1 MEVVDPGRRG
11 TCHGFHRPGPGVVP
25 DAQRVGLRAVDDLQ
39 DACAAQQLRRGV
51 NGFVGEQREA
61 ESLSALLRTA
71 LTPGTRVRA
80 TGMAARVRTDG
91 ATIAAK
97 LVLPRDAADRLRAV
111 NTRRRCARHWPT
123 VAHEPDPVRGCFPS
137 RQARRSN
144 GTFPRPSPSP

>member
-11 TCHGFHRPGPGVVP
+11 TRDGFHRSGPGVVP

-39 DACAAQQLRRGV
+39 DARAAQQLRRGV

-61 ESLSALLRTA
+61 ESLSAVLRTA

-91 ATIAAK
+91 ATIAAE
-97 LVLPRDAADRLRAV
+97 LQGGVTFGLRSAGRGGDDPAAE
-111 NTRRRCARHWPT
+111 TP
-123 VAHEPDPVRGCFPS
+123 
-137 RQARRSN
+137 
-144 GTFPRPSPSP
+144 